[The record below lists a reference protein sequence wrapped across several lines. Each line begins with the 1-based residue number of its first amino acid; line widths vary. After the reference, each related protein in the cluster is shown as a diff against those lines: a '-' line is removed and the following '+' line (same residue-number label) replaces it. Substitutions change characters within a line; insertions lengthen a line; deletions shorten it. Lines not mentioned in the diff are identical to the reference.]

1 MPDDHAPHTTGAPAA
16 SLVDAADRAAA
27 FAALR
32 PALETLAS
40 QAGTDPRLS
49 LDARRVCR
57 CRLNTDPQAPGGFN
71 SSSQHR
77 RDFSMTASR

>member
-27 FAALR
+27 LAALR

-49 LDARRVCR
+49 LDARRVLR
-57 CRLNTDPQAPGGFN
+57 AITGTRPQDTLTLAAIQ
-71 SSSQHR
+71 S
-77 RDFSMTASR
+77 